1 MVMMKKADYI
11 ALVSNIIENHIP
23 FNKVL
28 GLRLESMDPK
38 APKLAFDMR
47 PELVGNARR
56 GILHGGVISAVL
68 DATGGFAI
76 MLALAKEPKPG
87 EKLSFP
93 NMGTIDLRVDY
104 LRPGRG
110 KHFVSTAKVVRL
122 GNRIA
127 VTHMELANDEGELI
141 STGAAAY
148 VVG

>member
-1 MVMMKKADYI
+1 MKTKTDYPV
-11 ALVSNIIENHIP
+11 LVANIIQEHIP
-23 FNKVL
+23 FNRVL
-28 GLRLESMDPK
+28 GLKIESMDLK
-38 APKLAFDMR
+38 SPKLRFDMR

-68 DATGGFAI
+68 DATGGYAI

-87 EKLSFP
+87 EKLPFP
-93 NMGTIDLRVDY
+93 NIGTIDLRVDY

-110 KHFVSTAKVVRL
+110 RHFIATGRVVRL

-127 VTHMELANDEGELI
+127 VTHMELTNDAGELI

-148 VVG
+148 VVGSL

>member
-1 MVMMKKADYI
+1 MMKKADYI

-87 EKLSFP
+87 EKISFP

-110 KHFVSTAKVVRL
+110 KHFVASAKVVRL

-127 VTHMELANDEGELI
+127 VTHMELVNDEGELI

>member
-1 MVMMKKADYI
+1 MTKKAEYI

-23 FNKVL
+23 FNKML

-87 EKLSFP
+87 EKISFP

-110 KHFVSTAKVVRL
+110 KHFISTAKVVRL

>member
-1 MVMMKKADYI
+1 VLMKKADYI
-11 ALVSNIIENHIP
+11 ALVSNIIQNHIP

-28 GLRLESMDPK
+28 GLRLESMDVK

-76 MLALAKEPKPG
+76 MLALAKEPKSG

-110 KHFVSTAKVVRL
+110 KHFVASAKVVRL

-127 VTHMELANDEGELI
+127 VTHMELVNDEGELI

>member
-1 MVMMKKADYI
+1 MKKADYI
-11 ALVSNIIENHIP
+11 ALVSNIIQNHIP

-28 GLRLESMDPK
+28 GLRLESMDVK

-76 MLALAKEPKPG
+76 MLALAKEPKSG
-87 EKLSFP
+87 EKFSFP

-110 KHFVSTAKVVRL
+110 KHFVSSAKVVRL

-127 VTHMELANDEGELI
+127 VTHMELVNDEGELI

>member
-1 MVMMKKADYI
+1 MTKKAEYL

-23 FNKVL
+23 FNKLL
-28 GLRLESMDPK
+28 GLKLESMDPK

-76 MLALAKEPKPG
+76 MLALAKEPKSG

-110 KHFVSTAKVVRL
+110 KHFVASAKVVRL

-127 VTHMELANDEGELI
+127 VTHMELMNDQGELI

>member
-1 MVMMKKADYI
+1 MMKKADYI

>member
-1 MVMMKKADYI
+1 MKKGDYI
-11 ALVSNIIENHIP
+11 ALVSNIIQNHIP

-28 GLRLESMDPK
+28 GLRLESMDVK

-76 MLALAKEPKPG
+76 MLALAKEPKSG

-110 KHFVSTAKVVRL
+110 KHFVASAKVVRL

-127 VTHMELANDEGELI
+127 VTHMELVNDEGELI

>member
-1 MVMMKKADYI
+1 MKTKAEYT
-11 ALVSNIIENHIP
+11 ALVANIIEQHIP
-23 FNKVL
+23 FNRVL
-28 GLRLESMDPK
+28 GLKLDSMDPK
-38 APKLAFDMR
+38 APALKFDMR

-93 NMGTIDLRVDY
+93 NIGTIDLRVDY

-110 KHFVSTAKVVRL
+110 KHFVATAKVVRL

>member
-1 MVMMKKADYI
+1 MKKADYI